1 MDIRVTPSNSYT
13 ISELVG
19 VKKDGYGC
27 SKCTQS
33 FSRKGNAER
42 HNERMHD
49 ALDTIEDLHIKPMS
63 NVEVNTKGFFLKNKF
78 KKLQSAS
85 AKGKSCDADYLFY
98 EYT

>member
-1 MDIRVTPSNSYT
+1 
-13 ISELVG
+13 
-19 VKKDGYGC
+19 
-27 SKCTQS
+27 
-33 FSRKGNAER
+33 
-42 HNERMHD
+42 MHD